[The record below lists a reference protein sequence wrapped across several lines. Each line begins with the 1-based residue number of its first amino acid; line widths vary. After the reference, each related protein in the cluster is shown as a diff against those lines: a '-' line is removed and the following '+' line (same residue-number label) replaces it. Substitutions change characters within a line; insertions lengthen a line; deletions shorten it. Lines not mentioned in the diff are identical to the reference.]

1 MTPNK
6 PSLVVS
12 FKGAFRFIPTSLP
25 GAPASHGCWTPG
37 RNSLRA
43 SALPHPS
50 PSHHRVT
57 DRSSRDMVG
66 FGEDV
71 KRTHKRLSVS
81 QNEPPLVDF
90 TQNPCKRSP
99 KTKQGFLILRPGASH
114 CGGRTLLLDRGHG
127 PKVSNG
133 RVPDRRGFDCGD
145 PSKRLGHVK

>member
-43 SALPHPS
+43 SAS
-50 PSHHRVT
+50 PSHHRVR

-81 QNEPPLVDF
+81 QNEPLVDF
-90 TQNPCKRSP
+90 TPNP
-99 KTKQGFLILRPGASH
+99 
-114 CGGRTLLLDRGHG
+114 
-127 PKVSNG
+127 
-133 RVPDRRGFDCGD
+133 
-145 PSKRLGHVK
+145 